1 MPLDKATVDK
11 CIAIVEADPECVS
24 RIDSMLRFVFLL
36 QAAPGVDLRTEF
48 VSVGAIRNFGYAL
61 VNGVAK
67 SYLSFSA
74 FLHEAPGALTDS
86 VVDYAIKNA
95 APGLVVVNALAS
107 GASPMNAV
115 GQGHAVQRLA
125 GEMSPWQ
132 RELAS
137 NRDGSYWDLFTTRW
151 NKTTSLLQGALP
163 PPFDPNNPQ
172 SVAYRDICTGIA
184 EAAVAALTKR
194 AADIPG
200 VGEFIQESRDE
211 SFAHAAVGLKMVGG
225 GHYVLDWWVTLE
237 TDDPLVCTYD
247 DWNNARL
254 GASVTAESF
263 NGFP

>member
-36 QAAPGVDLRTEF
+36 QCAPGVDLRTEF
-48 VSVGAIRNFGYAL
+48 VSVGGIRNFGYAL

-67 SYLSFSA
+67 AYLSFSA

-95 APGLVVVNALAS
+95 VPGLVVVNAMGNGS
-107 GASPMNAV
+107 SPLDSV
-115 GQGHAVQRLA
+115 GQGYAVQRLA
-125 GEMSPWQ
+125 GEVSPWQ

-137 NRDGSYWDLFTTRW
+137 NRDGSYWDLFTVRW
-151 NKTTSLLQGALP
+151 NTTNARLQAALP

-194 AADIPG
+194 AAEIPG
-200 VGEFIQESRDE
+200 VASFIQESRDE
-211 SFAHAAVGLKMVGG
+211 SFAHAAVGLKMTAG

-237 TDDPLVCTYD
+237 TDDPLVCLYE

-254 GASVTAESF
+254 GRSVTAASF
-263 NGFP
+263 HGFP